1 MRPQLLFIL
10 IFLLAFTHATA
21 QDTLSSPPIKKSI
34 FHYSE
39 TDPIYALDFGGGIGG
54 GTGLLHVGLAANAD
68 VYHIL
73 FGFHTT
79 TSIAFKEQISH
90 SMFLLGYRFRTHRF
104 MIAAG
109 SGYGWQRFKCTS
121 GMNYDC
127 YQYNEERIR
136 AIPANFQADVILSD
150 YFALGLNFQQTFSKR
165 EKVAGVLFNVKFGAF
180 RDY

>member
-1 MRPQLLFIL
+1 MKPQLLFNL
-10 IFLLAFTHATA
+10 IFLLTFTHAIA

-34 FHYSE
+34 FRYSE

-54 GTGLLHVGLAANAD
+54 GTGFIQAGLAANVD

-73 FGFHTT
+73 LGFHTT
-79 TSIAFKEQISH
+79 TTIPAKEQITNN
-90 SMFLLGYRFRTHRF
+90 MFLLGYRFRTHRF
-104 MIAAG
+104 MIAAA

-136 AIPANFQADVILSD
+136 AVPANFQADVILSD
-150 YFALGLNFQQTFSKR
+150 YFALGLNFQHTFSKR
-165 EKVAGVLFNVKFGAF
+165 ENITGVLFNVKFGAF